1 MSNKEKQ
8 LERDALEAL
17 NLMNAFMSNSSGML
31 ESIFGGLRK
40 TEPVEKYPYQ
50 KLGDGYELRPI
61 PLTKKQSED
70 SRLVE
75 MKYSH
80 LYHNDLKVSDLI
92 FRKGGLG
99 GTFKDG
105 YCSLIHYVKTK
116 EPKKNNS
123 GFSFGTHVIINVLGE
138 ICLSRD
144 GLDYPYHIGGH
155 LASIGNY
162 IYDLRTEKAIAPK
175 SSPTI
180 QGVNCVIINH
190 TYSWYDK
197 EVTLPLGIYKID
209 FQTAQITK
217 IDEVK

>member
-1 MSNKEKQ
+1 MSNKEKNIN
-8 LERDALEAL
+8 DALEGL
-17 NLMNAFMSNSSGML
+17 KLMNAFISNSGGML
-31 ESIFGGLRK
+31 ESIFGGLRN
-40 TEPVEKYPYQ
+40 TDTVEKYPYER
-50 KLGDGYELRPI
+50 LGNGYELRPI
-61 PLTKKQSED
+61 PLTKKQSEN
-70 SRLVE
+70 SRIVS

-105 YCSLIHYVKTK
+105 YCSLINYVKTK
-116 EPKKNNS
+116 ESKKNDD
-123 GFSFGTHVIINVLGE
+123 GFSFGTHVIINGLGE
-138 ICLSRD
+138 ICLNRE

-162 IYDLRTEKAIAPK
+162 IYDLRTGKAIAPK
-175 SSPTI
+175 SSPSI
-180 QGVNCVIINH
+180 QGVNCIIINH

-197 EVTLPLGIYKID
+197 EAALPLGIYRID
-209 FQTAQITK
+209 FQTAEITK

>member
-1 MSNKEKQ
+1 MSNKDKKWTDFENPV
-8 LERDALEAL
+8 EAL
-17 NLMNAFMSNSSGML
+17 ATLTKIML
-31 ESIFGGLRK
+31 SPGFGSFFGGIPF

-70 SRLVE
+70 SRIVS

-116 EPKKNNS
+116 EPKKNDN
-123 GFSFGTHVIINVLGE
+123 GFSFGTHVIINGLGE
-138 ICLSRD
+138 ICLNRD
-144 GLDYPYHIGGH
+144 GYHIGGH

-162 IYDLRTEKAIAPK
+162 IYDLRTGKAIAPK
-175 SSPTI
+175 SSTTI
-180 QGVNCVIINH
+180 TGTNCIIIEH
-190 TYSWYDK
+190 RYDWYDK
-197 EVTLPLGIYKID
+197 EVSLPLGIYRID